1 MPSIHMH
8 LRTLYW
14 TAMGQ
19 RPTVRAMLKHLLPL
33 FFLFSAAQAWAGAM
47 QPVSA
52 DEAQRAVSSG
62 AFVLDVRRPQQGA
75 GLLPGSVVLPQDIAQ
90 RPLSELAQ
98 RLSAA
103 GVDSSRTV
111 VVVGEAGDENAQ
123 ALAQVLAQA
132 SAGRVLWLVGGVTE
146 WQMRGHGL
154 VHELAQRD
162 AVPQVL
168 TSFATQPREP
178 RMAGSRV
185 RSGAILERVWAFSV
199 AANTR

>member
-1 MPSIHMH
+1 
-8 LRTLYW
+8 
-14 TAMGQ
+14 
-19 RPTVRAMLKHLLPL
+19 MLKHLLSFCA
-33 FFLFSAAQAWAGAM
+33 FFCAAQAWAASVHA
-47 QPVSA
+47 VSA

-62 AFVLDVRRPQQGA
+62 AFVLDVRNPQRGA
-75 GLLPGSVVLPQDIAQ
+75 DVLPGSVALPQDIAQ

-98 RLSAA
+98 LLSKA

-111 VVVGEAGDENAQ
+111 IVVGESGDTNAQ

-154 VHELAQRD
+154 VKELAQRD

-168 TSFATQPREP
+168 TNFASQPRDP

-185 RSGAILERVWAFSV
+185 RSGSLLERDWAFSV
-199 AANTR
+199 ASNTR